1 MRKRS
6 LTEILA
12 DATTSAPVFALTL
25 DTPQLAE
32 LGLIGVLS
40 GVIGGLL
47 GIGGG
52 LVMIPAMLL
61 VVGEPFGP
69 GSMHV
74 FKLAALLTS
83 IVLSVPAAWRH
94 LRKRAV
100 VGGIV
105 RAVIPGAL
113 VGVVVGTAI
122 SSCFAAE
129 QTHILRRTFGVFM
142 MLVVAIRVYQGSAYR
157 RMCLS
162 CPTPRRA
169 LPYALIIGAP
179 SGVIAGLLGVGGGVW
194 AVPAQNVAMG
204 VELRHAIANST
215 WMIVFVAL
223 AASGSQAWL
232 VSQMAELSVAQG
244 GVLSACMA
252 PGAMVGGWIGA
263 ELTHRLPARVLSGVA
278 NVVLL
283 AVGLR
288 LALG

>member
-1 MRKRS
+1 M
-6 LTEILA
+6 LELA
-12 DATTSAPVFALTL
+12 A
-25 DTPQLAE
+25 
-32 LGLIGVLS
+32 IGVLS
-40 GVIGGLL
+40 GVIGGLM

-69 GSMHV
+69 GSLHV

-83 IVLSVPAAWRH
+83 VVLSVPAAWRH

-113 VGVVVGTAI
+113 GGVAIGTAV
-122 SSCFAAE
+122 SSLFAAE
-129 QTHILRRTFGVFM
+129 QTHILRRSFGVFM
-142 MLVVAIRVYQGSAYR
+142 MLVVAIRVYQGSAHR
-157 RMCLS
+157 RLREA
-162 CPTPRRA
+162 CPTPRRVM
-169 LPYALIIGAP
+169 PYTLIIGAP

-215 WMIVFVAL
+215 WMIVFVAV
-223 AASGSQAWL
+223 AASGSQAWA
-232 VSQMAELSVAQG
+232 VSNMAGLSVTQG
-244 GVLSACMA
+244 LMLSACMA
-252 PGAMVGGWIGA
+252 PGALLGGWVGA
-263 ELTHRLPARVLSGVA
+263 DLVHKLPARVLSAVA
-278 NVVLL
+278 NVMLL